1 MIRKLTEIDCL
12 NICKDY
18 QSNMSYKELSDK
30 YNISTWSVG
39 NVLKKN
45 NIKSRIRKHRCNENY
60 FEKIDEYQKAYWLGL
75 LFSDGY
81 VRKRKQ
87 MNGKHK
93 QGGIVGISLKNG
105 DQYLLEKL
113 ISDLDSSYTLRKQIK
128 DEFLSY
134 KLEINSVK
142 MTDDL
147 IKLGCIPN
155 KSLILLPPK
164 LNDKYISH
172 FIRGYFDGDGSI
184 GKYENRYKIT
194 FLGTNDLLFW
204 ILNFFKQKG
213 MTSTPKISKRKNIC
227 LLQVN
232 SQNDIELVK
241 NILYDSSGDH
251 YLKRKKEKFN

>member
-18 QSNMSYKELSDK
+18 QSNMSYKELSNK
-30 YNISTWSVG
+30 YGVSTWRVG

-45 NIKSRIRKHRCNENY
+45 NIKFRIRKHQCNENY

-93 QGGIVGISLKNG
+93 QGGTVGISLKNG

-147 IKLGCIPN
+147 IKLGCVLN
-155 KSLILLPPK
+155 KSLVLTPPK
-164 LNDKYISH
+164 LNYKYISH

-184 GKYENRYKIT
+184 GKYENRYKVT
-194 FLGTNDLLFW
+194 FLGTNDLLLW
-204 ILNFFKQKG
+204 ILNFLKQKG
-213 MTSTPKISKRKNIC
+213 MTSTPKISKRKNIY
-227 LLQVN
+227 LLQIN
-232 SQNDIELVK
+232 SQNDIEIVK